1 LSETAVQLDR
11 SGASGAPRPD
21 GYKWVALTNTSLG
34 SFMATLDSSIVIIAM
49 PAIFRGIGLNPLAPG
64 NIGYLLWMIM
74 GYILV
79 TAVFVVSLGRLGDMF
94 GRVRIY
100 NLGFVIFTAASIA
113 LSLDPAKGS
122 AGAIWLIAFRLVQAT
137 GGSMLMANSAA
148 ILTDAFPLAQR
159 GMALGVNQIM
169 GLSGQF
175 VGLVAGGLL
184 AAWDWRAVFW
194 VNVPFGIFGTIWAYR
209 SLREISARDPGR
221 IDWWG
226 NLTFALGLGL
236 VLLSITFGIQPYHH
250 STMGWGNPK
259 VIAGLLLGGCLLAL
273 FVVIETRV
281 QQPMFNLALFRTR
294 AFAAGSLTAL
304 LSSVAR
310 GGMQFMLIIWLQGIW
325 LPLHGYN
332 FSDTPL
338 WAGIFLLPLT
348 AGFLLA
354 GPVSGYLSDRY
365 GARPFATAGML
376 VFAVSFIG
384 LLRIPINF
392 PYWEFAL
399 LVLLNGIGSGMFAAP
414 NTAAIMS
421 SVPPNQRGQASG
433 MRATFQNSGQAIS
446 IGVFFSLLIS
456 GLHATLPRTLSQGL
470 RAQGVPADVAAH
482 VASLPPV
489 SSVFAAFLGYN
500 PLRTLLEPTGV
511 LAHLPA
517 RSVQVLTGKE
527 FFPHLISQPFHHGL
541 VVVFSAAALMA
552 TVAAVVSVMRGSRYH
567 HGQDAASASE
577 GEEAGGQRGSTVSGA
592 GPWPD
597 GVTPAPQAA
606 PDRRT

>member
-1 LSETAVQLDR
+1 LSEIAV
-11 SGASGAPRPD
+11 RPD
-21 GYKWVALTNTSLG
+21 RLATLPGSRPDRYKWIALTNTSLG
-34 SFMATLDSSIVIIAM
+34 MFMAILDSSIVIIAM

-74 GYILV
+74 GYVLV
-79 TAVFVVSLGRLGDMF
+79 TAVLVVSLGRLGDML

-113 LSLDPAKGS
+113 LSLDPAKGA

-148 ILTDAFPLAQR
+148 ILTDAFPVDQR

-194 VNVPFGIFGTIWAYR
+194 VNVPFGVFGTIWAYR
-209 SLREISARDPGR
+209 KLRENSARDPGR

-236 VLLSITFGIQPYHH
+236 ILISITFGIQPYHH
-250 STMGWGNPK
+250 QTMGWSNPK
-259 VIAGLLLGGCLLAL
+259 VVWGLILGACLLAL
-273 FVVIETRV
+273 FGVIETRV
-281 QQPMFNLALFRTR
+281 AQPMFNLKLFRTR

-354 GPVSGYLSDRY
+354 GPISGYLSDRY
-365 GARPFATAGML
+365 GARPFATAGMVL
-376 VFAVSFIG
+376 FAVSFVG
-384 LLRIPINF
+384 LLRIPVNF

-421 SVPPNQRGQASG
+421 SVPPHQRGQASG
-433 MRATFQNSGQAIS
+433 MRATFQNSGMAIS

-456 GLHATLPRTLSQGL
+456 GLHATLPRTLSSGLQG
-470 RAQGVPADVAAH
+470 QGVPRDIAAH

-489 SSVFAAFLGYN
+489 SSVFAAFLGFN
-500 PLRTLLEPTGV
+500 PLQTLLEPTGV
-511 LAHLPA
+511 LARLPA
-517 RSVQVLTGKE
+517 KSVQILTGKE

-541 VVVFSAAALMA
+541 VVVFTAAAIMA
-552 TVAAVVSVMRGSRYH
+552 TIAALVSLMRGSQYY
-567 HGQDAASASE
+567 HGQDDPPGNEEPALVTVKGSDAQAS
-577 GEEAGGQRGSTVSGA
+577 
-592 GPWPD
+592 
-597 GVTPAPQAA
+597 
-606 PDRRT
+606 RRTDAAGAKSAQSQ